1 MKMVNKKVYL
11 KRKREILHR
20 VITNLQRD
28 LARVNRELKQLEE
41 VEKHGNNA

>member
-1 MKMVNKKVYL
+1 MISKKVYL

-20 VITNLQRD
+20 VIANLHHE

-41 VEKHGNNA
+41 SEKHGTCS